1 MADKKKTVRSC
12 ADCTY
17 YSYDEEYGG
26 YVCDVNMDEDEYV
39 RLISD
44 SRYACPYYR
53 SGDDTGSYENKCKE

>member
-1 MADKKKTVRSC
+1 MADKNKTVRSC

-53 SGDDTGSYENKCKE
+53 SGDDYRIVRKQM